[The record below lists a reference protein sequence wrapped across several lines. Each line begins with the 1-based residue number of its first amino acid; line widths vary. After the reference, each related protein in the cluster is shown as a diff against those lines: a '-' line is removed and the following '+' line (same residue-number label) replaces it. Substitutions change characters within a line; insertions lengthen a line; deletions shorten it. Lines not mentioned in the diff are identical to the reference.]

1 MPRYDFKDIATKI
14 SLKSKPKSDI
24 SIKLDDEDY
33 LGKSINTNFIK
44 KIQLSCPSGSIT
56 IQGLFDLSKANIE
69 ELISFKY
76 LTIEFSEE
84 LKFAYKQEFDNP
96 NISIKFKLLPENE
109 EIIRNNINILKKK
122 FKDFDTDYNSF
133 IKFNLEEFTDLNILE
148 ILNKIESEEKNQ
160 FKFEFGY
167 EEINNKKGNFIDIND
182 IDDNIDDEEINN
194 QSKVFNFFP
203 LPSNDKEKENEE
215 EKEIKDESIIKK
227 NNYIRIQDIDN
238 LKLDN
243 KKVKIPNKF
252 LKKYLPGDKN
262 KLKEEI
268 SKDYLTSKNFKNS
281 LFTIDTNEDKFEI
294 KSLFIN
300 DELKQLNEKYKKDII
315 LDFLNIL
322 IKHHTDSK
330 NAMTINDYTSI
341 VLSLIKNLEKKI
353 SEINKN
359 LKDKEYLY
367 YIQRLEK
374 ILSSLKLFHILFLNC
389 FYVSSENKDN
399 NNLYD
404 NFSSPK
410 VQTMRKKLL
419 IEWCINEENNYIK
432 KNDLIDVNKNKRK
445 EILTRQIMSFGQI
458 KTAIKTNHN
467 NNLFINTKLSNLS
480 QKTTNKTLSYFI
492 KKQIG
497 SNEINKTFISYKANG
512 GDSDKIKNSWIS
524 FLLQSLLYKEK
535 SNEYIIK
542 SINLIE
548 GKIQDMEESSKP
560 LIKGVFQL
568 NFVLLKLYELFIKG
582 NKDIKN
588 MEEFINMLSNNN
600 VFGRN
605 NSDHFFQYIISYL
618 LTKIIHNIIPDIE
631 NYDLLYQKN
640 YFLLNQIISEILSI
654 YGNDDYNEEVLIEN
668 LIIIIKLL
676 HISSINK
683 KSKEKIF
690 IDLISHQNLNS
701 IDSFW
706 KKYDKENIK
715 LINDL
720 NKEYINGIYYLNKN
734 NLLLAYKGFF
744 NSEKYRYALDVYL
757 KYFFS
762 LIKEK
767 GINEINF
774 QEIFDNLN
782 NIYKKQASLFNDF
795 YRDFYS
801 FISYKVNKD
810 NIDYKDIIKLLKKF
824 MDQYSGMDK
833 VIYLDENSHRFIIK
847 VLCDILIEKKLENE
861 KLILCGDLK
870 LNELNNVMIDERNY
884 LFNNVLND
892 LIEHKNNQFS
902 S

>member
-44 KIQLSCPSGSIT
+44 KIQFSSPSGSIT

-109 EIIRNNINILKKK
+109 ELIRNNINILKKK

-167 EEINNKKGNFIDIND
+167 EEINNKKRNFIDIND

-203 LPSNDKEKENEE
+203 LPSNEKEKENEE

-227 NNYIRIQDIDN
+227 NNYIRLQDIDN

-330 NAMTINDYTSI
+330 NAMAINDYTSI

-389 FYVSSENKDN
+389 FYVSSESKDN

-480 QKTTNKTLSYFI
+480 QKITNKTLSYFV

-568 NFVLLKLYELFIKG
+568 NFVLLKLYELLIKG

-600 VFGRN
+600 VFGKN

-618 LTKIIHNIIPDIE
+618 LTKIIPNIIPDIE

-706 KKYDKENIK
+706 KKYDKENVK

-734 NLLLAYKGFF
+734 DLLLAYKGFF

-870 LNELNNVMIDERNY
+870 LNELNNVLIDERNY

>member
-1 MPRYDFKDIATKI
+1 
-14 SLKSKPKSDI
+14 
-24 SIKLDDEDY
+24 
-33 LGKSINTNFIK
+33 
-44 KIQLSCPSGSIT
+44 
-56 IQGLFDLSKANIE
+56 
-69 ELISFKY
+69 
-76 LTIEFSEE
+76 
-84 LKFAYKQEFDNP
+84 
-96 NISIKFKLLPENE
+96 
-109 EIIRNNINILKKK
+109 
-122 FKDFDTDYNSF
+122 
-133 IKFNLEEFTDLNILE
+133 
-148 ILNKIESEEKNQ
+148 
-160 FKFEFGY
+160 
-167 EEINNKKGNFIDIND
+167 
-182 IDDNIDDEEINN
+182 
-194 QSKVFNFFP
+194 
-203 LPSNDKEKENEE
+203 
-215 EKEIKDESIIKK
+215 
-227 NNYIRIQDIDN
+227 
-238 LKLDN
+238 
-243 KKVKIPNKF
+243 
-252 LKKYLPGDKN
+252 
-262 KLKEEI
+262 
-268 SKDYLTSKNFKNS
+268 
-281 LFTIDTNEDKFEI
+281 
-294 KSLFIN
+294 
-300 DELKQLNEKYKKDII
+300 
-315 LDFLNIL
+315 
-322 IKHHTDSK
+322 
-330 NAMTINDYTSI
+330 
-341 VLSLIKNLEKKI
+341 
-353 SEINKN
+353 
-359 LKDKEYLY
+359 
-367 YIQRLEK
+367 
-374 ILSSLKLFHILFLNC
+374 
-389 FYVSSENKDN
+389 
-399 NNLYD
+399 
-404 NFSSPK
+404 
-410 VQTMRKKLL
+410 
-419 IEWCINEENNYIK
+419 
-432 KNDLIDVNKNKRK
+432 
-445 EILTRQIMSFGQI
+445 MSFGQI

-480 QKTTNKTLSYFI
+480 QKTTNKTLSYFV

-582 NKDIKN
+582 IKDIKN
-588 MEEFINMLSNNN
+588 IEESINMLSNNN

-654 YGNDDYNEEVLIEN
+654 YGNDDYNEEGLIDN

-706 KKYDKENIK
+706 KKYDKENVK

-734 NLLLAYKGFF
+734 DLLLAYKGFL

-810 NIDYKDIIKLLKKF
+810 NIDYKDIINLLKKF
-824 MDQYSGMDK
+824 MEQYSGNDK

-847 VLCDILIEKKLENE
+847 ILCDILIEKKLENE

-870 LNELNNVMIDERNY
+870 LNELNNVLIDERTY

>member
-44 KIQLSCPSGSIT
+44 KIQFSCPSGSIT

-148 ILNKIESEEKNQ
+148 ILNKIENEEKNQ

-330 NAMTINDYTSI
+330 NAMAINDYTSI

-404 NFSSPK
+404 NFFSPK

-480 QKTTNKTLSYFI
+480 QKTTNKTLSYFV

-535 SNEYIIK
+535 
-542 SINLIE
+542 
-548 GKIQDMEESSKP
+548 
-560 LIKGVFQL
+560 L
-568 NFVLLKLYELFIKG
+568 N
-582 NKDIKN
+582 
-588 MEEFINMLSNNN
+588 
-600 VFGRN
+600 
-605 NSDHFFQYIISYL
+605 H
-618 LTKIIHNIIPDIE
+618 
-631 NYDLLYQKN
+631 
-640 YFLLNQIISEILSI
+640 
-654 YGNDDYNEEVLIEN
+654 
-668 LIIIIKLL
+668 
-676 HISSINK
+676 
-683 KSKEKIF
+683 
-690 IDLISHQNLNS
+690 
-701 IDSFW
+701 
-706 KKYDKENIK
+706 
-715 LINDL
+715 
-720 NKEYINGIYYLNKN
+720 
-734 NLLLAYKGFF
+734 
-744 NSEKYRYALDVYL
+744 
-757 KYFFS
+757 
-762 LIKEK
+762 
-767 GINEINF
+767 
-774 QEIFDNLN
+774 
-782 NIYKKQASLFNDF
+782 
-795 YRDFYS
+795 
-801 FISYKVNKD
+801 
-810 NIDYKDIIKLLKKF
+810 
-824 MDQYSGMDK
+824 
-833 VIYLDENSHRFIIK
+833 
-847 VLCDILIEKKLENE
+847 
-861 KLILCGDLK
+861 
-870 LNELNNVMIDERNY
+870 
-884 LFNNVLND
+884 
-892 LIEHKNNQFS
+892 
-902 S
+902 

>member
-1 MPRYDFKDIATKI
+1 
-14 SLKSKPKSDI
+14 
-24 SIKLDDEDY
+24 
-33 LGKSINTNFIK
+33 
-44 KIQLSCPSGSIT
+44 
-56 IQGLFDLSKANIE
+56 
-69 ELISFKY
+69 
-76 LTIEFSEE
+76 
-84 LKFAYKQEFDNP
+84 
-96 NISIKFKLLPENE
+96 
-109 EIIRNNINILKKK
+109 
-122 FKDFDTDYNSF
+122 
-133 IKFNLEEFTDLNILE
+133 
-148 ILNKIESEEKNQ
+148 
-160 FKFEFGY
+160 
-167 EEINNKKGNFIDIND
+167 
-182 IDDNIDDEEINN
+182 
-194 QSKVFNFFP
+194 
-203 LPSNDKEKENEE
+203 
-215 EKEIKDESIIKK
+215 
-227 NNYIRIQDIDN
+227 
-238 LKLDN
+238 
-243 KKVKIPNKF
+243 
-252 LKKYLPGDKN
+252 
-262 KLKEEI
+262 
-268 SKDYLTSKNFKNS
+268 
-281 LFTIDTNEDKFEI
+281 
-294 KSLFIN
+294 
-300 DELKQLNEKYKKDII
+300 
-315 LDFLNIL
+315 
-322 IKHHTDSK
+322 
-330 NAMTINDYTSI
+330 
-341 VLSLIKNLEKKI
+341 
-353 SEINKN
+353 
-359 LKDKEYLY
+359 
-367 YIQRLEK
+367 
-374 ILSSLKLFHILFLNC
+374 
-389 FYVSSENKDN
+389 
-399 NNLYD
+399 
-404 NFSSPK
+404 
-410 VQTMRKKLL
+410 
-419 IEWCINEENNYIK
+419 
-432 KNDLIDVNKNKRK
+432 
-445 EILTRQIMSFGQI
+445 MSFGQI

-480 QKTTNKTLSYFI
+480 QKTTNKTLSYFV

-600 VFGRN
+600 VFGSN

-706 KKYDKENIK
+706 KKYDKENVK

-734 NLLLAYKGFF
+734 DLLLAHKGFF
-744 NSEKYRYALDVYL
+744 NSEKYKYALDVYL

-810 NIDYKDIIKLLKKF
+810 NIDYKDIINLLKKF

-870 LNELNNVMIDERNY
+870 LNELNNVLIDERTY

>member
-44 KIQLSCPSGSIT
+44 KIQFSCPSGSIT

-148 ILNKIESEEKNQ
+148 ILNKIENEEKNQ

-167 EEINNKKGNFIDIND
+167 EEINNKKRNFIDIND

-227 NNYIRIQDIDN
+227 NNYIRVQDIDN

-330 NAMTINDYTSI
+330 NAMAINDYTSI

-353 SEINKN
+353 SEINNN

-480 QKTTNKTLSYFI
+480 QKTINKTLSYFI

-568 NFVLLKLYELFIKG
+568 NFVLLKLYELLIKG

-588 MEEFINMLSNNN
+588 IEEFINMLSNNN

-654 YGNDDYNEEVLIEN
+654 YGNDDYNEEGLIEN

-706 KKYDKENIK
+706 KKYDKENVK

-734 NLLLAYKGFF
+734 DLLLAYKGFL
-744 NSEKYRYALDVYL
+744 NSKKYKYALDVYL

-810 NIDYKDIIKLLKKF
+810 NIDYKDIINLLKKF
-824 MDQYSGMDK
+824 MYQYSGKDK

-847 VLCDILIEKKLENE
+847 VLCDILIEKKFENE

-870 LNELNNVMIDERNY
+870 LNELNNVLIDERNY
-884 LFNNVLND
+884 LFNNALND

>member
-44 KIQLSCPSGSIT
+44 KIQFSSPSGSIT

-96 NISIKFKLLPENE
+96 KISIKFKLLPENE

-167 EEINNKKGNFIDIND
+167 EEINNKKRNFIDIND

-353 SEINKN
+353 SEVNKN

-389 FYVSSENKDN
+389 FYVSSESKDN

-480 QKTTNKTLSYFI
+480 QKITNKTLSYFV

-568 NFVLLKLYELFIKG
+568 NFVLLKLYELLIKG

-706 KKYDKENIK
+706 KKYDKENVK

-847 VLCDILIEKKLENE
+847 VLCDILIEKKFENE

-870 LNELNNVMIDERNY
+870 LNELNNVLIDERNY

>member
-44 KIQLSCPSGSIT
+44 KIQFSSPSGSIT

-167 EEINNKKGNFIDIND
+167 EEINNKKRNFIDIND

-203 LPSNDKEKENEE
+203 LPSNDKEKENKE

-227 NNYIRIQDIDN
+227 NNYIRVQDIDN

-268 SKDYLTSKNFKNS
+268 SKDYLTPKNFKNS
-281 LFTIDTNEDKFEI
+281 LFTIDTNKDKFEI

-353 SEINKN
+353 SEVNKN

-480 QKTTNKTLSYFI
+480 QKITNKTLSYFV

-568 NFVLLKLYELFIKG
+568 NFVLLKLYELLIKG

-588 MEEFINMLSNNN
+588 IEEFINMLSNNN

-706 KKYDKENIK
+706 KKYDKENVK

-774 QEIFDNLN
+774 QDIFDNLN

-870 LNELNNVMIDERNY
+870 LNELNNVLIDERNY

>member
-1 MPRYDFKDIATKI
+1 
-14 SLKSKPKSDI
+14 
-24 SIKLDDEDY
+24 
-33 LGKSINTNFIK
+33 
-44 KIQLSCPSGSIT
+44 
-56 IQGLFDLSKANIE
+56 
-69 ELISFKY
+69 
-76 LTIEFSEE
+76 
-84 LKFAYKQEFDNP
+84 
-96 NISIKFKLLPENE
+96 
-109 EIIRNNINILKKK
+109 
-122 FKDFDTDYNSF
+122 
-133 IKFNLEEFTDLNILE
+133 
-148 ILNKIESEEKNQ
+148 
-160 FKFEFGY
+160 
-167 EEINNKKGNFIDIND
+167 
-182 IDDNIDDEEINN
+182 
-194 QSKVFNFFP
+194 
-203 LPSNDKEKENEE
+203 
-215 EKEIKDESIIKK
+215 
-227 NNYIRIQDIDN
+227 
-238 LKLDN
+238 
-243 KKVKIPNKF
+243 
-252 LKKYLPGDKN
+252 
-262 KLKEEI
+262 
-268 SKDYLTSKNFKNS
+268 
-281 LFTIDTNEDKFEI
+281 
-294 KSLFIN
+294 
-300 DELKQLNEKYKKDII
+300 
-315 LDFLNIL
+315 
-322 IKHHTDSK
+322 
-330 NAMTINDYTSI
+330 
-341 VLSLIKNLEKKI
+341 
-353 SEINKN
+353 
-359 LKDKEYLY
+359 
-367 YIQRLEK
+367 
-374 ILSSLKLFHILFLNC
+374 
-389 FYVSSENKDN
+389 
-399 NNLYD
+399 
-404 NFSSPK
+404 
-410 VQTMRKKLL
+410 
-419 IEWCINEENNYIK
+419 
-432 KNDLIDVNKNKRK
+432 
-445 EILTRQIMSFGQI
+445 MSFGQI

-480 QKTTNKTLSYFI
+480 QKTTNKTLSYFV

-568 NFVLLKLYELFIKG
+568 NFVLLKLYELIIKG

-654 YGNDDYNEEVLIEN
+654 YGNDDYKEEGLIDN

-690 IDLISHQNLNS
+690 VDLISHQNLNS

-706 KKYDKENIK
+706 KKYDKENVK

-870 LNELNNVMIDERNY
+870 LNELNNVLIDERNY